1 MAITEEEKLRRKAAK
16 LVRDRAHRARSK
28 ALQDAIEAAKI
39 APAVVQA
46 RLEAEKASSLYEAAW
61 AAVRAKEDELRAQ
74 IAALQKEIEA
84 LRKDE
89 SLKALSENSRK
100 TWDAWHAIEREHV
113 AVAEDAFPDMKGG
126 ARWSASL
133 WQIPP
138 DVAAE
143 MEAARAN
150 PESVLRASL
159 RKGRGLK

>member
-1 MAITEEEKLRRKAAK
+1 MAITEEERLRRKAAK

-46 RLEAEKASSLYEAAW
+46 RLEAEKASSLYEEAW

-74 IAALQKEIEA
+74 IAALEKEIET

-89 SLKALSENSRK
+89 SLKALNGNSRQ
-100 TWDAWHAIEREHV
+100 AWHTWHQIEKDHV
-113 AVAEDAFPDMKGG
+113 ASAEDAFPDLKGG

-133 WQIPP
+133 WEIPP
-138 DVAAE
+138 DVVAAMDE
-143 MEAARAN
+143 ARAN
-150 PESVLRASL
+150 PDSVLRAPR
-159 RKGRGLK
+159 RKKSG